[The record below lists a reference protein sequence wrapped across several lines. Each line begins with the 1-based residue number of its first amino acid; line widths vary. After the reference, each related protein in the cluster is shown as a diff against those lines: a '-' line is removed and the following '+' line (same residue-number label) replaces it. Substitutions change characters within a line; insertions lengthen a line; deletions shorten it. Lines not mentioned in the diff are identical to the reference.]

1 MLLALVLGGAV
12 GAIIAW
18 VVLRYRHR
26 PEVPTTPNPREIPAG
41 VSEMIQIL
49 RTTAIVV
56 GPDGEVIQSSSPART
71 FGMVRGT
78 RVIVPQ
84 IQELIYQVRADGR
97 IRVADLEMRRGSSPA
112 IYLTARVAP
121 LGELIVVLAEDRT
134 TARRVEETRRD
145 FVANVSHELKTPIGA
160 IQLLSEAV
168 EDAAD
173 DPEAVLRFA
182 SRMQRESHRLGE
194 LVGQIIDLSRLQSD
208 NPLLRAEPVDID
220 RVLARAVDGSRVKAD
235 RRGITL
241 VLAGERGTTVLGD
254 AQQLGVAVQNLV
266 ENAVIYSEPNTRV
279 TVATRRTSD
288 GVDPLVEISVS
299 DNGIGIPAQDLQ
311 RIFERFY
318 RVDYARSRANGGTG
332 LGLAIVKHIVAAH
345 GGQVNVWSKVGQ
357 GSTFTIQLPYNSGEP
372 VADHEEAGDD
382 GAAADNGASA
392 DHDASRLAAV
402 PKNQQAGA
410 QQVALGK
417 VHP

>member
-1 MLLALVLGGAV
+1 
-12 GAIIAW
+12 
-18 VVLRYRHR
+18 
-26 PEVPTTPNPREIPAG
+26 
-41 VSEMIQIL
+41 MIQIL

-71 FGMVRGT
+71 FGMVRGGT

-97 IRVADLEMRRGSSPA
+97 IRVADLEMRRGGSSPA

-121 LGELIVVLAEDRT
+121 LGGELIVVLAEDRT

-173 DPEAVLRFA
+173 DPPEAVLRFA

-241 VLAGERGTTVLGD
+241 VLAGGERGTTVLGD

-299 DNGIGIPAQDLQ
+299 DNGIGIPPAQDLQ

-345 GGQVNVWSKVGQ
+345 GGGQVNVWSKVGQ

>member
-1 MLLALVLGGAV
+1 M
-12 GAIIAW
+12 
-18 VVLRYRHR
+18 
-26 PEVPTTPNPREIPAG
+26 
-41 VSEMIQIL
+41 
-49 RTTAIVV
+49 
-56 GPDGEVIQSSSPART
+56 
-71 FGMVRGT
+71 
-78 RVIVPQ
+78 
-84 IQELIYQVRADGR
+84 
-97 IRVADLEMRRGSSPA
+97 
-112 IYLTARVAP
+112 
-121 LGELIVVLAEDRT
+121 VLAEDRT

-145 FVANVSHELKTPIGA
+145 FVANVSHELKTPIGGDPT
-160 IQLLSEAV
+160 V
-168 EDAAD
+168 VRGGRGRRRRP
-173 DPEAVLRFA
+173 PEAVLRFA

-241 VLAGERGTTVLGD
+241 VLAGGERGTTVLGD

-288 GVDPLVEISVS
+288 GGGSAGRDQRLRQRDRHPPRP
-299 DNGIGIPAQDLQ
+299 GPATDLRTLLPGRLCPQPRQ
-311 RIFERFY
+311 RRH
-318 RVDYARSRANGGTG
+318 RARSGHRQAHRCRAR
-332 LGLAIVKHIVAAH
+332 

-382 GAAADNGASA
+382 GAAADNGGQ
-392 DHDASRLAAV
+392 R
-402 PKNQQAGA
+402 
-410 QQVALGK
+410 
-417 VHP
+417 